1 MKKIV
6 SPRQQRGF
14 SLLEVLIATVV
25 LSIGLL
31 GLASLQTASLRN
43 NNGALHRSQA
53 TIMAYDILDCMR
65 ANQKEAQLGTY
76 DIGYTQT
83 STNSGVVGK
92 DINTWKQDLTQL
104 PQGDGQ
110 IKSSGNDVTISIR
123 WLDIDQNNQN
133 GKHYETVTLDTQ
145 L

>member
-1 MKKIV
+1 MKKTAR
-6 SPRQQRGF
+6 PQHQRGF

-31 GLASLQTASLRN
+31 GLASLQTASLKN

-65 ANQKEAQLGTY
+65 ANQKKVELGAY
-76 DIGYTQT
+76 DIGYAQT
-83 STNSGVVGK
+83 SQNSGVVGT
-92 DINTWKQDLTQL
+92 DINTWKQELTQL

-110 IKSSGNDVTISIR
+110 IKSSGHDVTITIR
-123 WLDIDQNNQN
+123 WLDIDQNNQSS
-133 GKHYETVTLDTQ
+133 KHYETVTLDTQ